1 MELTLKR
8 IIAYC
13 IDGLI
18 VGLPSLLISLVLGF
32 VRLVLSLLPF
42 MGFLR
47 HPFWAFSVTSVVVYI
62 AYESIGLM
70 VFKTTFGKYFMNLRV
85 RSIDGDVSN
94 FRFILRTIVKAFFAQ
109 SYLFILT
116 IISLLI
122 MIFRDSHSSLHDM
135 LARTEVYEMD

>member
-1 MELTLKR
+1 MELTIKR

-13 IDGLI
+13 IDSLI
-18 VGLPSLLISLVLGF
+18 VGLPSLILSLVFGF
-32 VRLVLSLLPF
+32 VRLILSLLPF

-62 AYESIGLM
+62 VYESIGLIA
-70 VFKTTFGKYFMNLRV
+70 FKTTIGKYFMNLRV
-85 RSIDGDVSN
+85 RSIDSGVSN
-94 FRFILRTIVKAFFAQ
+94 FRFILRTIIKAIFSQ

-122 MIFRDSHSSLHDM
+122 MVFKDKHSSLHDI

>member
-70 VFKTTFGKYFMNLRV
+70 VFKTTIGKYFMNLRV

-109 SYLFILT
+109 SYLLILT

>member
-1 MELTLKR
+1 MELTIKR

-13 IDGLI
+13 IDSLI
-18 VGLPSLLISLVLGF
+18 VGLPSLILSLVFGF
-32 VRLVLSLLPF
+32 VRLILSLLPF

-47 HPFWAFSVTSVVVYI
+47 HPFWAFSMTSVVVFI
-62 AYESIGLM
+62 VYESIGLIA
-70 VFKTTFGKYFMNLRV
+70 FKTTIGKYFMNLRV
-85 RSIDGDVSN
+85 RSIDSAVSN
-94 FRFILRTIVKAFFAQ
+94 FRFILRTIIKAIFSQ

-122 MIFRDSHSSLHDM
+122 MAFKDNHSSLHDI

>member
-62 AYESIGLM
+62 VYESIGLM
-70 VFKTTFGKYFMNLRV
+70 VFKTTIGKYFMNL
-85 RSIDGDVSN
+85 
-94 FRFILRTIVKAFFAQ
+94 
-109 SYLFILT
+109 
-116 IISLLI
+116 
-122 MIFRDSHSSLHDM
+122 
-135 LARTEVYEMD
+135 

>member
-62 AYESIGLM
+62 VYESIGLM
-70 VFKTTFGKYFMNLRV
+70 VFKTTIGKYFMNLRV

>member
-1 MELTLKR
+1 MELTIKR

-18 VGLPSLLISLVLGF
+18 VGIPSLVLSLVFGF
-32 VRLVLSLLPF
+32 IRLIFSLLPF

-62 AYESIGLM
+62 LYESIGLIA
-70 VFKTTFGKYFMNLRV
+70 FKTTVGKYFMNLRV
-85 RSIDGDVSN
+85 RSIDSDVSN
-94 FRFILRTIVKAFFAQ
+94 FRFILRTIFKALFSQ
-109 SYLFILT
+109 SFLFILT
-116 IISLLI
+116 ILSLVI
-122 MIFRDSHSSLHDM
+122 MVVKDKHSSLHDM